1 MSSNN
6 IHKINKCFT
15 NRLLIPEI
23 IKMLEE
29 GHSVTLP
36 LRGYSMRPFLEDGR
50 DMALLTSPVDIKVGD
65 PVLAE
70 TQPGFY
76 VLHRIVDMNDEQVVL
91 RGDGNLAC
99 EYCQKKDIKAS
110 VIGFYR
116 KGRRDLDRTNGRKWR
131 IYSRIWIFLSP
142 VRRYLLGFYRR
153 IWIKFFGPI

>member
-6 IHKINKCFT
+6 IHKINKCFA

-65 PVLAE
+65 PVLA
-70 TQPGFY
+70 
-76 VLHRIVDMNDEQVVL
+76 
-91 RGDGNLAC
+91 
-99 EYCQKKDIKAS
+99 DIKAS

-116 KGRRDLDRTNGRKWR
+116 KGRRGLDRTDGRKWR
-131 IYSRIWIFLSP
+131 TYSRIWLFLSP

>member
-1 MSSNN
+1 
-6 IHKINKCFT
+6 
-15 NRLLIPEI
+15 
-23 IKMLEE
+23 MLEE

-50 DMALLTSPVDIKVGD
+50 DMALLTRPVDIKVGD

-116 KGRRDLDRTNGRKWR
+116 KGRRDLDRTDGRKWR
-131 IYSRIWIFLSP
+131 TYSRIWLFLSP
-142 VRRYLLGFYRR
+142 ARRYLLGFYRR
-153 IWIKFFGPI
+153 IWIRFFGPI

>member
-1 MSSNN
+1 
-6 IHKINKCFT
+6 
-15 NRLLIPEI
+15 
-23 IKMLEE
+23 MLEE

-91 RGDGNLAC
+91 IGD
-99 EYCQKKDIKAS
+99 
-110 VIGFYR
+110 
-116 KGRRDLDRTNGRKWR
+116 RRAH
-131 IYSRIWIFLSP
+131 
-142 VRRYLLGFYRR
+142 V
-153 IWIKFFGPI
+153 